1 MENIQAILS
10 SDLTWII
17 LLPLIGSLI
26 VYVSPTKPARWI
38 ALAFSAATWMLS
50 LIVFFRILGQGSGFG
65 DLQNLPDFIHRDWIN
80 FQAGSVNFKIDYFLG
95 IDGLSL
101 PLVILNGLLTM
112 LAVIGGWEKKRTKE
126 YLALL
131 LFLEAGVMGVFMAL
145 DLFLFFLF
153 WEVELAPM
161 FLLIGFWGSDVIKH
175 GMPGRIYS
183 AWKFLLY
190 TFFGS
195 VFMLIGII
203 LLYLHQQGGSATA
216 NMQYLAMPGNMLTG
230 TIHLPLIGVTMSLQ
244 LLTFL
249 LIFIAFAVKIP
260 MFPFHTWLPDAHTD
274 APTEVSVILAGVLL
288 KMGAYGLI
296 RVCLTLFPVGVHD
309 FAGWLAV
316 IAVINILYGAAICL
330 VQTDMKKLIAY
341 SSVSH
346 MGIILLG
353 VAAAAGAGNG
363 IFQGAGDEAFR
374 TAALTGATIQMFS
387 HGIIT
392 ALLFFC
398 VGVIYDHAHT
408 REIAAFG
415 GIAKRTPMLAT
426 LFTFAAMASLGL
438 PGLAGFVAEYMVFTS
453 SFRIW
458 TIPTTVAVFTMILT
472 AAYLLWMI
480 KRVFFGPFNPKWNW
494 LPDANFRELI
504 PLFALA
510 GLIVF
515 VGIYPAPLIGV
526 ITNSVGAIMANWHTA
541 MAVVR

>member
-1 MENIQAILS
+1 MSIFG

-17 LLPLIGSLI
+17 LLPVIGALIL
-26 VYVSPTKPARWI
+26 YAFPAKTARWV
-38 ALAFSAATWMLS
+38 ALAFTAATFVLS
-50 LIVFFRILGQGSGFG
+50 LVIFFRVLATSGITGFG
-65 DLQNLPDFIHRDWIN
+65 DLNHLADSVEIPWIN
-80 FQAGSVNFKIDYFLG
+80 FQAGKSHFTVEYFLG
-95 IDGLSL
+95 VDGLSL
-101 PLVILNGLLTM
+101 PMVILNALLTL
-112 LAVIGGWEKKRTKE
+112 LAIIGGWKKDRIKD
-126 YLALL
+126 YMALL
-131 LFLEAGVMGVFMAL
+131 LFLEAGVMAVFMAL
-145 DLFLFFLF
+145 DIFLFFLS

-161 FLLIGFWGSDVIKH
+161 FILIGVWGSNTLKH

-195 VFMLIGII
+195 VFMLAGFI
-203 LLYLHQQGGSATA
+203 LLFFTVGSS
-216 NMQYLAMPGNMLTG
+216 NMQYLSQ
-230 TIHLPLIGVTMSLQ
+230 HLIGGDITVLGITMSLQ

-249 LIFIAFAVKIP
+249 LVFTAFAVKIP
-260 MFPFHTWLPDAHTD
+260 MFPLHTWLPDAHTD
-274 APTEVSVILAGVLL
+274 ASTEVSVILAGVLL

-296 RVCLTLFPVGVHD
+296 RFCFTLFPIGLGQ
-309 FAGWLAV
+309 FSGWLAV
-316 IAVINILYGAAICL
+316 IAVINILYGAGICL
-330 VQTDMKKLIAY
+330 VQKDMKKLIAY

-363 IFQGAGDEAFR
+363 IFQGAGDAAFR
-374 TAALTGATIQMFS
+374 QIALTGATLQMFT

-392 ALLFFC
+392 GMLFFC
-398 VGVIYDHAHT
+398 VGVIYDLAHT
-408 REIAAFG
+408 REIAVFG
-415 GIAKRTPMLAT
+415 GIAKRMPLYGT

-458 TIPTTVAVFTMILT
+458 TIPTALAVFTMILT

-480 KRVFFGPFNPKWNW
+480 KRIFFGTFKTKWSW
-494 LPDANFRELI
+494 LPDISKRELV

-515 VGIYPAPLIGV
+515 VGVYPTPLIDV
-526 ITNSVGAIMANWHTA
+526 ISSSLQPIIQTA
-541 MAVVR
+541 VAMIK

>member
-1 MENIQAILS
+1 MTMLT

-17 LLPLIGSLI
+17 LLPLIGSI
-26 VYVSPTKPARWI
+26 VTFVLPTQWARWN
-38 ALAFSAATWMLS
+38 ALAFSLATFVLTVVV
-50 LIVFFRILGQGSGFG
+50 LLRILAGGQGFG
-65 DLQNLPDFIHRDWIN
+65 DLQHLQNFVNQPWID
-80 FQAGSVNFKIDYFLG
+80 FQAGAIRIKIDYFLG
-95 IDGLSL
+95 VDGLSL
-101 PLVILNGLLTM
+101 PMVVLNGLLTF
-112 LAVIGGWEKKRTKE
+112 LAVIGGWEKKRVKE

-131 LFLEAGVMGVFMAL
+131 LFLEAGVMGVFLAL

-161 FLLIGFWGSDVIKH
+161 FLLIGVWGSETVKH
-175 GMPGRIYS
+175 GMPGRVYS

-195 VFMLIGII
+195 VFMLAGIV
-203 LLYLHQQGGSATA
+203 LLYLHQGGTSAS
-216 NMQYLAMPGNMLTG
+216 MLYLTQNLIVGNVQIPLTG
-230 TIHLPLIGVTMSLQ
+230 ITMSLQ

-249 LIFIAFAVKIP
+249 LIFTAFAVKIP

-274 APTEVSVILAGVLL
+274 APTEVSVLLAGVLL

-296 RVCLTLFPVGVHD
+296 RFCFTLFPGGLHE

-330 VQTDMKKLIAY
+330 VQKDMKKLIAY

-353 VAAAAGAGNG
+353 VAAAGGAGDA
-363 IFQGAGDEAFR
+363 IFQGTGDLAFR
-374 TAALTGATIQMFS
+374 QAALTGAVVQMFS

-392 ALLFFC
+392 GLLFFC

-408 REIAAFG
+408 REMAVFG
-415 GIAKRTPMLAT
+415 GIAKRMPMLGT

-458 TIPTTVAVFTMILT
+458 TIPTAIAVLTMILT

-494 LPDANFRELI
+494 LPDANARELF
-504 PLFALA
+504 PLVALA
-510 GLIVF
+510 VLIVI
-515 VGIYPAPLIGV
+515 VGIYPAPLIDV
-526 ITNSVGAIMANWHTA
+526 ITPSLHAIMQTA
-541 MAVVR
+541 VAFVR